1 MRTNIRILR
10 ATRRYR
16 GFTLIELLVSVVIIG
31 VVLSIAV
38 LSLGIVGDDRD
49 VRKEARRLMSIL
61 ETAQDDAVLQGR
73 DFGIEFLLGSYRFV
87 EYDSYSGQW
96 LAIFDADLLRTRLL
110 PEELEFSLFLED
122 RAIVLEENALELA
135 AESDEN
141 ATSQVRNYAPHV
153 LIFSSGDMTPF
164 ELHINR
170 ASDRLSIA
178 MQGDLFGNLEIVSD
192 EVFAN

>member
-1 MRTNIRILR
+1 MR

-73 DFGIEFLLGSYRFV
+73 EFGIEFLLGSYRFV

-96 LAIFDADLLRTRLL
+96 LAIFDEDLLRTRLL

-178 MQGDLFGNLEIVSD
+178 MQGDLFGNLEFVSD
-192 EVFAN
+192 EVLAN

>member
-1 MRTNIRILR
+1 MR
-10 ATRRYR
+10 ATRRFR
-16 GFTLIELLVSVVIIG
+16 GFTLIELLVSAVIIG
-31 VVLSIAV
+31 IVLSIAV

-73 DFGIEFLLGSYRFV
+73 EFGIEFLLGSYRFV

-96 LAIFDADLLRTRLL
+96 LAIFDEDLLRTRQL

-122 RAIVLEENALELA
+122 RAIVLEENPLELA

-141 ATSQVRNYAPHV
+141 ATSQVRDYAPHV

-178 MQGDLFGNLEIVSD
+178 MQGDLFGNLEFVSD
-192 EVFAN
+192 EVLAN